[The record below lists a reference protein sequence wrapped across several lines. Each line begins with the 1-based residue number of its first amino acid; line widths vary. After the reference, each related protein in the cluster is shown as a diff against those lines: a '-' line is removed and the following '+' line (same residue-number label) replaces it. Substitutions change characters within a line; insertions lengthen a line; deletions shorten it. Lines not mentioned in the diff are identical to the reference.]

1 MRCLIVKDLVV
12 ILFVKRVANVMLFYI
27 WLQKVKRLKL
37 ICFYECIN
45 LKRFNKAINIAL
57 YFLTEVIE
65 DLD

>member
-45 LKRFNKAINIAL
+45 QS
-57 YFLTEVIE
+57 
-65 DLD
+65 